1 MGATSNRDDGLTA
14 NNRSK
19 GGGHY
24 REVEKVGSFLEGYCK
39 AEVRRIAREMSS
51 MMLDRLVKE
60 GVRGLD
66 RLLAGMEREGGDLGD
81 MMSSSKG
88 GELNRA
94 LVRYLEEAIRAQE
107 RRVKRVPTRVD
118 DDNYGGGGGV
128 LLPESSNGEQGS
140 DPMWNVTRGEDG
152 TIIETI
158 DPNTPTVK
166 RML

>member
-1 MGATSNRDDGLTA
+1 M
-14 NNRSK
+14 
-19 GGGHY
+19 
-24 REVEKVGSFLEGYCK
+24 
-39 AEVRRIAREMSS
+39 
-51 MMLDRLVKE
+51 
-60 GVRGLD
+60 
-66 RLLAGMEREGGDLGD
+66 
-81 MMSSSKG
+81 
-88 GELNRA
+88 
-94 LVRYLEEAIRAQE
+94 
-107 RRVKRVPTRVD
+107 KRVPTRVD